1 MGDSRAMYYS
11 SIGYWL
17 LLLRLPPR
25 EPGFKILKLSSKK
38 VSIRFVLFW
47 FCFFVGGAEWRE
59 GGGGL
64 ASSFSIINM
73 LLQML
78 TNFDL
83 H

>member
-47 FCFFVGGAEWRE
+47 FCFFVGGPNGGRE
-59 GGGGL
+59 EEDWPVL
-64 ASSFSIINM
+64 FLSLICSCKC
-73 LLQML
+73 
-78 TNFDL
+78 
-83 H
+83 